1 MLCSGMRLGE
11 IVSDLRRGAT
21 LFLHCAIFNATFA
34 LVLVVAAKPEL
45 ANCSHAGLP
54 FVRRIDAI
62 PLSNFGR
69 PGLSHATI
77 AGHVHHGTQEVEVWM
92 QTFAPGSGTP
102 IHRHGCE
109 ELFVVLNGTG
119 KLLFAPDV
127 PDLDAQGTMQAP
139 EREKEQSIPGFP
151 VSRPIG
157 ANMTFMVPSNQVH
170 QILNSSPECGSESC
184 NLLQLLVIISEP
196 PIHVYAYNSWDL
208 PHRQAVLKFPY
219 PWDQVCPDAI
229 PQYSVLR

>member
-1 MLCSGMRLGE
+1 MP
-11 IVSDLRRGAT
+11 
-21 LFLHCAIFNATFA
+21 FLQCAVISAAYA
-34 LVLVVAAKPEL
+34 LVIVGSAKPEL

-54 FVRRIDAI
+54 FVRSIDSI

-77 AGHVHHGTQEVEVWM
+77 AGHVHHGTQEAEVWM

-119 KLLFAPDV
+119 KLLFAPNV
-127 PDLDAQGTMQAP
+127 PDLDAQDTMQAP
-139 EREKEQSIPGFP
+139 EIKKEQSIPGLP
-151 VSRPIG
+151 VSRPISS
-157 ANMTFMVPSNQVH
+157 NMTFIVPSNQVH
-170 QILNSSPECGSESC
+170 QILNSAPECGSESC

-196 PIHVYAYNSWDL
+196 PIHV
-208 PHRQAVLKFPY
+208 
-219 PWDQVCPDAI
+219 
-229 PQYSVLR
+229 